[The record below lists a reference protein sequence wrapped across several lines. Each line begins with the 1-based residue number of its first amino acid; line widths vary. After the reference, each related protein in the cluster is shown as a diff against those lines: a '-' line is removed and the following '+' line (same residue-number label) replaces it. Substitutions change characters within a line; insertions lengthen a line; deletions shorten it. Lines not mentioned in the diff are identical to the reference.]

1 MMMKDITFSLIEIFV
16 SLVVETIIIGG
27 LFTWVSNKSSAR
39 MEQQLKSEMGTIEA
53 QNKLIYQEL
62 SKAIKESRNDV
73 ISQIKETGGKQN
85 ES

>member
-1 MMMKDITFSLIEIFV
+1 MMKDITFSLIEIFV
-16 SLVVETIIIGG
+16 SLIVETIIIGG
-27 LFTWVSNKSSAR
+27 IFTWVSNKSATR

-62 SKAIKESRNDV
+62 TKAIKESRNDV
-73 ISQIKETGGKQN
+73 LSQIKETGGKTN

>member
-1 MMMKDITFSLIEIFV
+1 MMKDITFSLIEIFV